1 MRYNER
7 ATNKISQKTHFVF
20 YNQSD
25 NAEGLFMITENQYKI
40 LVACKNN
47 PQDPQK
53 FNKADLTYLGNHNQP
68 LIKCESY
75 NGKNCYITTYPAGH
89 AAIEEYEAHKKLTK
103 RNTILFV
110 IGIATLVLSF
120 LSLIATILF
129 GILG

>member
-1 MRYNER
+1 MGERSVIVCEAIRSFNLLYNVR
-7 ATNKISQKTHFVF
+7 N
-20 YNQSD
+20 N
-25 NAEGLFMITENQYKI
+25 NCEGSMITENQYKI
-40 LVACKNN
+40 LVACKDH

-53 FNKADLTYLGNHNQP
+53 FNKADLTYLGNCDQP

-75 NGKNCYITTYPAGH
+75 NGKNCNITTYPAGH
-89 AAIEEYEAHKKLTK
+89 AAIEEYEANKKLTK